1 MGEKNSMITRWERG
15 DDCWT
20 NIGSPDI
27 VREQILRGY
36 LETRG
41 HGLSGLSGC
50 KKNGV
55 WLLCYGPSELLRQ
68 EGAAAPGFIL
78 RGCTNI
84 PGGGG
89 STGILPHV
97 WEREARE
104 VGLDCQESFLHE
116 AVCPVCGAEVSGD
129 DGSGCGERVE
139 VGLAYGEGLGQGV
152 HAGGGSLARGAASA
166 HSCCRSWGDRDR
178 RGLVAERTYVS
189 DYRQ

>member
-1 MGEKNSMITRWERG
+1 MITRWEKR

-50 KKNGV
+50 KKNCV
-55 WLLCYGPSELLRQ
+55 WLLWYGPLELLRQ

-78 RGCTNI
+78 WGCANI

-104 VGLDCQESFLHE
+104 AGVDCQESFLHE
-116 AVCPVCGAEVSGD
+116 AVCPVCGAQVSDD
-129 DGSGCGERVE
+129 DGPRCGERFQA
-139 VGLAYGEGLGQGV
+139 GLAYGEGIGQGV
-152 HAGGGSLARGAASA
+152 HEGAASA
-166 HSCCRSWGDRDR
+166 RSCCRSWGDRDR
-178 RGLVAERTYVS
+178 RGLVAQRAYVS
-189 DYRQ
+189 DYRERSGTEASHLVWWG